1 MVEAEVHAVDHR
13 VDARDLERP
22 RAHDRRVVAEPPD
35 EPVGAGLQQPLE
47 GGDQPE
53 LAAGGRLVRQR
64 WR

>member
-1 MVEAEVHAVDHR
+1 MVEAEVHPVDHR
-13 VDARDLERP
+13 VDARDRKRP
-22 RAHDRRVVAEPPD
+22 RADDRRVVAEPPD

-53 LAAGGRLVRQR
+53 LAAGRRLVRQR